1 MGDKPYRDVTAQGFY
16 GIQPTNSK
24 WYDSAVFVR
33 APRLFVLR
41 SNLLNLKDHDGK
53 DARICL
59 WHNMRKFIH
68 LLLFSKLR
76 YTTLPHV
83 SRLCCSQ
90 VRSDSA
96 VFFSNVRLSQE
107 QKEVMAELSEHT
119 VIFTLTPR

>member
-1 MGDKPYRDVTAQGFY
+1 VGDKPYRDVTAQGFY
-16 GIQPTNSK
+16 GIRPTNSK

-33 APRLFVLR
+33 VPRLFVLR
-41 SNLLNLKDHDGK
+41 SNLLILKDHDGK

-59 WHNMRKFIH
+59 WHNIHKFIH
-68 LLLFSKLR
+68 LLLFNKLL

-96 VFFSNVRLSQE
+96 DFFSNVWLSQG
-107 QKEVMAELSEHT
+107 QKEGTAELSEHRHLH
-119 VIFTLTPR
+119 VTPR